1 MKPQR
6 ATAVDHAEILS
17 SLPSFWGERDLTALH
32 HPMFFHE
39 FGDTALVIR
48 AASGE
53 VAAYLLGFVA
63 STVGY
68 VHLVGVRQD
77 HRRRGLASLLYDEFK
92 DHARAGGATALKAIT
107 TPGNRA
113 SIDFHRA
120 IGMFATLVPDY
131 AGPGEDRIVFSAD
144 LR

>member
-6 ATAVDHAEILS
+6 ATAADHAEILS
-17 SLPSFWGERDLTALH
+17 SLPSFWGGRDLRAAH

-39 FGDTALVIR
+39 FGDTAFVIR
-48 AASGE
+48 APSGE

-63 STVGY
+63 SKVGY

-77 HRRRGLASLLYDEFK
+77 HRRRGLASSLYEEFRGQA
-92 DHARAGGATALKAIT
+92 HARGATALKAIT

-113 SIDFHRA
+113 SVDFHRS
-120 IGMFATLVPDY
+120 IGMSATLIPDY
-131 AGPGEDRIVFSAD
+131 AGPGQDRVVFYAD
-144 LR
+144 LL

>member
-6 ATAVDHAEILS
+6 VTGADQAEILS

-68 VHLVGVRQD
+68 VHLVGVREG
-77 HRRRGLASLLYDEFK
+77 HRRQGLASSLYEEFK
-92 DHARAGGATALKAIT
+92 RHAHAHGATALKAIT

-113 SIDFHRA
+113 SIDFHRSV
-120 IGMFATLVPDY
+120 GMSATLVPDY
-131 AGPGEDRIVFSAD
+131 AGPGQDRVVFYAD
-144 LR
+144 RL